1 MYSIRYLFKNAG
13 SQIAFW
19 NRNVGQDALT
29 AMEIADV
36 MPRQTKSE
44 TMTDTGWV
52 NESPNFWRRKI
63 VFAINS
69 PEENNFSLHI
79 NVGREEDSH
88 LSNL

>member
-19 NRNVGQDALT
+19 NRSITRDSLAAT
-29 AMEIADV
+29 EIANKFAAGT
-36 MPRQTKSE
+36 RSE
-44 TMTDTGWV
+44 ILSDTGWV
-52 NESPNFWRRKI
+52 QEQEHFWRRKI
-63 VFAINS
+63 VFAING

-79 NVGREEDSH
+79 NVGLESDSH

>member
-19 NRNVGQDALT
+19 NRNVSTTALDAWD
-29 AMEIADV
+29 IADLL
-36 MPRQTKSE
+36 PRMTKNE
-44 TMTDTGWV
+44 IIADTGWV
-52 NESPNFWRRKI
+52 CENPNFWRRKI
-63 VFAINS
+63 VFAATS
-69 PEENNFSLHI
+69 PEENNFALHI